1 MDAAAIRGYP
11 KSERSGELS
20 ARRLVVIFRWK
31 PAASRGGQSSAGA
44 CASHRLWIALAAAA
58 LLPAVVSFA
67 EAQEFPYSYAP
78 EIAAEL
84 ERDEIETDRDSFTPA
99 ASTAARGRAI
109 VEAAYSFID
118 NRTVPETHSFP
129 ELLVRYGVND
139 WLELRLGSNYEVG
152 GAGSPVSGNV
162 PSDFGEEGSLE
173 HAHRLLYGFKAWMS
187 EQDAWI
193 PESAVI
199 LQGFTPTS
207 GEETDTEMSATYV
220 FGWTL
225 PNRWVWDSAI
235 RYSTASL
242 EEDSFH
248 VWAPSTVLKVPLGE
262 RWKTHVEYF
271 GVFTD
276 QRADETVQHFVSP
289 GVHYLLNE
297 DLEIGVRVGW
307 GLNDEAPRFFSNV
320 GLGYRY

>member
-1 MDAAAIRGYP
+1 MQNI
-11 KSERSGELS
+11 L
-20 ARRLVVIFRWK
+20 ARL
-31 PAASRGGQSSAGA
+31 AASWLLAGA
-44 CASHRLWIALAAAA
+44 ISS
-58 LLPAVVSFA
+58 VV
-67 EAQEFPYSYAP
+67 AQDFPYSEPLEFGA
-78 EIAAEL
+78 EFGEEL
-84 ERDEIETDRDSFTPA
+84 EPDEIETDRDSFTPA
-99 ASTAARGRAI
+99 TTITACGRLI
-109 VEAAYSFID
+109 VEAAHSFID
-118 NRTVPETHSFP
+118 NRAVPETHSYP
-129 ELLVRYGVND
+129 ELLVRYGAYD
-139 WLELRLGSNYEVG
+139 WLELRIGSNYEVG

-162 PSDFGEEGSLE
+162 PSDFGEEDGLE
-173 HAHRLLYGFKAWMS
+173 HGHRLLYGFKAWMS
-187 EQDAWI
+187 EQDAWR

-207 GEETDTEMSATYV
+207 GEATDTEASATYV

-225 PNRWVWDSAI
+225 PNRWVWDSAL

-242 EEDSFH
+242 EEDSFD

-262 RWKTHVEYF
+262 RFKAHVEYF

-276 QRADETVQHFVSP
+276 HRADETVQHFVSP
-289 GVHYLLNE
+289 GVHYLVNE